1 MAYVTVD
8 VDVDLND
15 FDDDE
20 IREEYNARGLGEG
33 LNESEEAAAL
43 MKIRQLILMD
53 KHSEAVTLMSDFIRN
68 KLGVAI

>member
-20 IREEYNARGLGEG
+20 IREEYKARGLGEG
-33 LNESEEAAAL
+33 LSESEEAAAL